1 MTGHEIPPVG
11 GARGPRRRPRSTA
24 LIWVATLGLYW
35 PVWLARTY
43 RALREHDP
51 AATSVSPARAALA
64 TAVPALNLLWIAY
77 LAVDLP
83 RAVRRTLS
91 RSPGATPDTEPLAIL
106 LLAPLAAGVGLAL
119 ALGLS
124 PLWAVL
130 LGGFLA
136 WPFELPAAIAVE
148 RALGAL
154 APSWDGHRRRR
165 DIAGAGA
172 VAVAALIALAVVIAT
187 GGDDDAS
194 TPKAKPI
201 TFSDVSDIAATKDA
215 LWVTNTARGTVM
227 KLDPETRRNLSPPI
241 RVGRQPI
248 DIGAR
253 EDGVWV
259 GNYEGGN
266 VVRID
271 PAANQLTG
279 PIETGRGPFGIA
291 VTPNA
296 VWVSNQVERTVTR
309 IDPRTNKVSGRPVLV
324 GRGPRGVAV
333 GEGAVWVA
341 NGEGEGVSRFDPS
354 SGVRRAR
361 TIRLG
366 RFCHDVAVAAGSV
379 WVTNPNE
386 SSVTR
391 IDPDT
396 NRPTGTPITVPGGP
410 STIEYGF
417 GLLWV
422 ASEAG
427 SVTRLDPRTGKLA
440 GAPIRLPER
449 VSDLTV
455 GTDAVWV
462 LRGDGKVRRLPP
474 PR

>member
-1 MTGHEIPPVG
+1 
-11 GARGPRRRPRSTA
+11 
-24 LIWVATLGLYW
+24 
-35 PVWLARTY
+35 
-43 RALREHDP
+43 
-51 AATSVSPARAALA
+51 
-64 TAVPALNLLWIAY
+64 
-77 LAVDLP
+77 
-83 RAVRRTLS
+83 VRRVHS
-91 RSPGATPDTEPLAIL
+91 RPGAEAPDTEPLAIL

-124 PLWAVL
+124 PLLVVL
-130 LGGFLA
+130 LGGYLA

-148 RALGAL
+148 RALGDV
-154 APSWDGHRRRR
+154 APAWEGRRRRR

-172 VAVAALIALAVVIAT
+172 IAVAAAAVLLVVVA
-187 GGDDDAS
+187 GGDEKDQPAA
-194 TPKAKPI
+194 PKAKPPPV
-201 TFSDVSDIAATKDA
+201 SDVSDIAVTRDA
-215 LWVTNTARGTVM
+215 LWVTNTTRGTVL
-227 KLDPETRRNLSPPI
+227 KLDPRTRRRLAPPI

-253 EDGVWV
+253 DDGVWV
-259 GNYEGGN
+259 GNYESGT

-291 VTPNA
+291 VTPDA

-309 IDPRTNKVSGRPVLV
+309 IDPRTNKLSGRPVLV

-341 NGEGEGVSRFDPS
+341 NGEGLGVSRFDPS
-354 SGVRRAR
+354 SGAR
-361 TIRLG
+361 KARNIRLE
-366 RFCHDVAVAAGSV
+366 RFCHDVALAGGSV
-379 WVTNPNE
+379 WATNPRE
-386 SSVTR
+386 STVTR

-396 NRPTGTPITVPGGP
+396 NRTRDQIKVPNGP

-417 GLLWV
+417 GLLWI

-427 SVTRLDPRTGKLA
+427 YVTRLDPRTGKVKGL
-440 GAPIRLPER
+440 PIRLGGS
-449 VSDLTV
+449 VSDLAV
-455 GTDAVWV
+455 GDDAVWV
-462 LRGDGKVRRLPP
+462 LRGDGKIHRLSP